1 MYSEMYQHVKI
12 KMIKNKQA
20 NKQTRVVQLG
30 IMGKKCISKTRGE
43 KVKIFP
49 SALFLI
55 FLK

>member
-30 IMGKKCISKTRGE
+30 IVGKKCISKTRGE